1 MDVEFLKNVSLFKEL
16 TKDEL
21 KYFATKLKHI
31 KKKSGDLI
39 IKENEEGNE
48 LFILYKGEVVVSKK
62 MTMIDED
69 SQINKNI
76 IRLTPKNYSFFGEI
90 GLICSQKRT
99 ATVTATKDC
108 EFFIID
114 HKKFMQICDEK
125 PKIAI
130 KVLMEIAKKLAKNL
144 ERTNTDVLKLTTAL
158 IYALK

>member
-16 TKDEL
+16 NKDEL
-21 KYFATKLKHI
+21 RYFATKLKHI
-31 KKKSGDLI
+31 KKHAQDII
-39 IKENEEGNE
+39 IKENEEGDE
-48 LFILYKGEVVVSKK
+48 LYILYKGEVVVSKK
-62 MTMIDED
+62 MTMVDED

-99 ATVTATKDC
+99 ATVTATKDS
-108 EFFIID
+108 EFFVID
-114 HKKFMQICDEK
+114 HKKFMQICEER
-125 PKIAI
+125 PKIGI

-144 ERTNTDVLKLTTAL
+144 ERTNSDVLKLTTAL

>member
-1 MDVEFLKNVSLFKEL
+1 MDVDFLKNVSLFKEL
-16 TKDEL
+16 NREEL
-21 KYFATKLKHI
+21 KYFASKLKHI
-31 KKKSGDLI
+31 KKYSGDVI
-39 IKENEEGNE
+39 IKENEEGDI
-48 LFILYKGEVVVSKK
+48 LYILYKGEVVVSKK

-69 SQINKNI
+69 YQIDKNI

-108 EFFIID
+108 EFFTID
-114 HKKFMQICDEK
+114 HKKFMSICNER
-125 PKIAI
+125 PKIGI

-144 ERTNTDVLKLTTAL
+144 ERTNSDVLKLTTAL

>member
-1 MDVEFLKNVSLFKEL
+1 MDVSFLKNVSLFKEL
-16 TKDEL
+16 DSEEL
-21 KYFATKLKHI
+21 KYFASKLKHI
-31 KKKSGDLI
+31 KKNAGEPVI
-39 IKENEEGNE
+39 MENEEGDE

-76 IRLTPKNYSFFGEI
+76 IRLVPKNYSFFGEI

-99 ATVTATKDC
+99 ASVTATKDS
-108 EFFIID
+108 EFFMID
-114 HKKFMQICDEK
+114 HKRFMHICNER

-144 ERTNTDVLKLTTAL
+144 EKTNSDVLKLTTAL